1 MSDLLLEIYGEE
13 IPELSQ
19 IEAEKRFHELF
30 NIFFKENNISFREIS
45 TYSTSRRIV
54 VFVKKLPDIIK
65 GEEKIIRGPAASA
78 NDKAINGFL
87 KSNEISS
94 RKKLYLQTVKDKKY
108 YFYKKQIKDKKIS
121 EILAQFIPTCLSE
134 FNWKKS
140 MRWSNLREKWIR
152 PIKNILCILDSKIIP
167 FQFSGIKSSNET
179 IGNYYYSLKK
189 IKCKSFENYR
199 KLLDKNLV
207 TINNKDREK
216 IIKEKLNAVS
226 SSLNLKSNFSEEF
239 TQTIARLVES
249 PNIFFGTFD
258 KKFFSMPEDF
268 LVTVISG
275 QQNYFSFKDQKGK
288 LSNVFA
294 FVTNHSK
301 DIKNEIRRG
310 NERVLKARFE
320 DALFYI
326 KEDLQ
331 IKLIDRL
338 EMLKKITYFEGLGSL
353 HDKTERISNLA
364 SHFKVIFDF
373 SFKDIFKRIFLISKC
388 DLTTEMVKEFTSLQG
403 VVGSYYSRS
412 QGYSTIES
420 DALIEQYK
428 PISAKDFCPKSEL
441 SICLSLA
448 NKIDDIVG
456 AFLIGKKPTGS
467 KDPYGL
473 RRAALGIIRILLENK
488 IDFNLYKVLSYSSS
502 LYVHES
508 SKKKYIIDEIST
520 FITVRMVVYFQ
531 SIGITQDFIDSV
543 IKIDELNPYITFHKS
558 KSLSMF
564 MNNKKGQNFLASYK
578 RIDSILKDSVSK
590 NNIRKSE
597 LCNKYEKELYD
608 KVNEIRNKIE
618 KLNLNKNLDEGL
630 KYICE
635 LTPLINLF
643 FENVKVNVDDELKRK
658 NRIALLTFSIN
669 TSNQLC
675 DFSKLKDSDE

>member
-19 IEAEKRFHELF
+19 IEAENRMLELF
-30 NIFFKENNISFREIS
+30 DNFFKEKNISFRKIS

-54 VFVKKLPDIIK
+54 LFVKELPDIMK
-65 GEEKIIRGPAASA
+65 GEEKLIRGPAASA
-78 NDKAINGFL
+78 NVKAINGFL

-94 RKKLYLQTVKDKKY
+94 RKKLYLQTIKDKKY
-108 YFYKKQIKDKKIS
+108 YFYKKRIKDKKIS
-121 EILAQFIPTCLSE
+121 EILAQFIPKCLSE

-140 MRWSNLREKWIR
+140 MRWSNHREKWIR

-167 FQFSGIKSSNET
+167 FQFSGIESSNET
-179 IGNYYYSLKK
+179 IGNYYYSSKK

-199 KLLDKNLV
+199 KLLEKRLV
-207 TINNKDREK
+207 IINNKDREK
-216 IIKEKLNAVS
+216 IIKEKLRKVS
-226 SSLNLKSNFSEEF
+226 NSLNLKFNFSEEF
-239 TQTIARLVES
+239 TQTISRLVES

-258 KKFFSMPEDF
+258 KRFFSMPEDF

-294 FVTNHSK
+294 FVSNHSK
-301 DIKNEIRRG
+301 DTKNEIKRG

-326 KEDLQ
+326 REDLQ

-353 HDKTERISNLA
+353 HDKAQRISNLA
-364 SHFKVIFDF
+364 SHLKVIFDF
-373 SFKDIFKRIFLISKC
+373 SFKDIFKRVFLISKC

-420 DALIEQYK
+420 DALTEQYK

-473 RRAALGIIRILLENK
+473 RRSALGIIRILLENK
-488 IDFNLYKVLSYSSS
+488 IDFNLYKILNYSSS
-502 LYVHES
+502 LYLHES
-508 SKKKYIIDEIST
+508 SKKKYIPDEITT
-520 FITVRMVVYFQ
+520 FITVRMVGYFQ
-531 SIGITQDFIDSV
+531 SIGIRQDFINS
-543 IKIDELNPYITFHKS
+543 IIRIDQLNPYMIFHKS
-558 KSLSMF
+558 KTLSML
-564 MNNKKGQNFLASYK
+564 MNKKEGRNFLAAYK
-578 RIDSILKDSVSK
+578 RIDSILKESVLK
-590 NNIRKSE
+590 NDIRKSE
-597 LCNKYEKELYD
+597 LCDKYEQKLYD
-608 KVNEIRNKIE
+608 KVKEIRNKIE

-630 KYICE
+630 KYIFG
-635 LTPLINLF
+635 LTPIINLF
-643 FENVKVNVDDELKRK
+643 FENVKVNIDDKLKK
-658 NRIALLTFSIN
+658 NNRIALLTLTIKTF
-669 TSNQLC
+669 NQLC
-675 DFSKLKDSDE
+675 DFSKLKDCDE